1 MDTVGHRRFSGAV
14 QTARGGQS
22 SPWEHPAKAL
32 ILMGDWCGSVR
43 DRRHAIENRGAYRL
57 GYPSGH
63 CYWEHDLKKI
73 VLKVILPID
82 TGPANG

>member
-1 MDTVGHRRFSGAV
+1 
-14 QTARGGQS
+14 
-22 SPWEHPAKAL
+22 
-32 ILMGDWCGSVR
+32 MGDWCGSFE
-43 DRRHAIENRGAYRL
+43 DRRHAIENRDAYRL

-82 TGPANG
+82 TGPANDEMDPSLFSYGLGWATMEILSTIKLKKEGPQ